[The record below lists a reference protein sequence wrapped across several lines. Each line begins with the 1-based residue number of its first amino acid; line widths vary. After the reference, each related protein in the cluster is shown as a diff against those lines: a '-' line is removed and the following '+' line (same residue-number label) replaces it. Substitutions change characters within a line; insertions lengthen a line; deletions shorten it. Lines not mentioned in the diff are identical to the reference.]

1 MSMSRLSDS
10 RLAIWLLVGMA
21 MAPAIVFAILGQFS
35 RMVGDDFDHLRL
47 GLEHGPWEN
56 VLYWRSRWNGA
67 YSDYLIHGL
76 LGRFDVVVPPAFPT
90 ILIAIWILGLAWLLY
105 QIMVF
110 LNVWRYRKALAVSL
124 AALTVAAS
132 VNAFFT
138 PASFYWFS
146 GSVRYTFPLALFTV
160 YLALMLKV
168 GRGRRSITW
177 LTVSALGGMFICFMS
192 AGFSEMYLVFQLAF
206 MSFLLALV
214 SVFTTG
220 TLRWKVLALFSG
232 GWLGTMASL
241 AVQWTAP
248 GRAIRAENFV
258 ETFARHPEFQPTRHL
273 PDLAYIALHETYE
286 LVVNQNTITSFL
298 LLFAVGMLVSQ
309 GIRRKSLP
317 AVFSGGH
324 TVGSRTLPYVAG
336 LLVQIVFVS
345 VLWAHSSDE
354 AKFFGRFS
362 VTFMPVVIIN
372 VVLIAGVPLL
382 IRRVHQL
389 QAFLGKEPKR
399 MWVYI
404 LLVMLFALILL
415 AAPQLRDMHK
425 YAQSFLIATALS
437 MLAVVWWEWT
447 SALSVPFEKR
457 FSLLA
462 IAGSVTSLMIV
473 AALVTV
479 PRWFAGEAGGT
490 RVWSSAAFLLV
501 TQGLVWGFTIGQSIR
516 LPGASGQ
523 NWQAR
528 LQLASAVVFVI
539 AYASIVLGQL
549 RLMPDFIVFAREWDE
564 RHTLLLDLKETGQK
578 HIEIPFRAFDL
589 RQFLLH
595 GQIVGEKGD
604 TWPGLLEYYGFD
616 SITPT
621 DDS

>member
-47 GLEHGPWEN
+47 GLEHGPWQN

-76 LGRFDVVVPPAFPT
+76 LGRFDVVVPPAFP
-90 ILIAIWILGLAWLLY
+90 IIIIAIWILGLAWLLC

-110 LNVWRYRKALAVSL
+110 LNVLRYRKTFAVSL

-132 VNAFFT
+132 VSAFYG
-138 PASFYWFS
+138 PQSFYWYS
-146 GSVRYTFPLALFTV
+146 ASARYTFPLALFTV
-160 YLALMLKV
+160 YLALMLKA
-168 GRGRRSITW
+168 GQGRRSITW
-177 LTVSALGGMFICFMS
+177 LAVCALGGTFICFIS

-206 MSFLLALV
+206 LSLLLALLLA
-214 SVFTTG
+214 FTNRS
-220 TLRWKVLALFSG
+220 LRWKVLGLIG
-232 GWLGTMASL
+232 CGWLGTMASL

-248 GRAIRAENFV
+248 GRAIRAETFA
-258 ETFARHPEFQPTRHL
+258 ETFARHPELQPTRHL

-345 VLWAHSSDE
+345 VLWSHSSDE
-354 AKFFGRFS
+354 AQFFGRFS
-362 VTFMPVVIIN
+362 VAFMPVVMMNIA
-372 VVLIAGVPLL
+372 LIAGIPLL
-382 IRRVHQL
+382 IWRFQRL

-399 MWVYI
+399 MRVYI

-415 AAPQLRDMHK
+415 AAPQLRDMHRN
-425 YAQSFLIATALS
+425 AQSFLIATALS
-437 MLAVVWWEWT
+437 MLAVAWWEWT
-447 SALSVPFEKR
+447 SALSVPFEKLC
-457 FSLLA
+457 SMLA
-462 IAGSVTSLMIV
+462 IASTVATLMIV
-473 AALVTV
+473 AALLIV
-479 PRWFAGEAGGT
+479 PRWFVGAGGP
-490 RVWSSAAFLLV
+490 RLWSPAAYLLV
-501 TQGLVWGFTIGQSIR
+501 AQGLVWGFTIGQSIGYLGESGR
-516 LPGASGQ
+516 L
-523 NWQAR
+523 WKAR
-528 LQLASAVVFVI
+528 LQLASAVVIII
-539 AYASIVLGQL
+539 AFASIVLGQL
-549 RLMPDFIVFAREWDE
+549 RLMPDFVAFAREWDE

-589 RQFLLH
+589 RQFLFH

-616 SITPT
+616 SITLT
-621 DDS
+621 EDS